1 MKQKSTS
8 IQKKLMQVIMMT
20 CGAVLVLTCAA
31 FFTYEFITYRDISKS
46 ELATLGEVVAAN
58 STSSVA
64 FLDQED
70 AQEILGALKAKK
82 HMEAA
87 CLYDKDG
94 HLFATYPAGLSPD
107 KLPAR
112 PGQEGYVFNND
123 YIEGFQPVVQGS
135 ARVGTLYLRSSMK
148 GVYNRFALYGLIALV
163 FIILSFVFAYLISK
177 RMQRAISDPILELAG
192 TARTISDK
200 RDYSVRAVKRSSDE
214 LGVLT
219 DAFNHMLTQIQS
231 QSEEIRALNAGLEEK
246 VALRTTELQNANL
259 TLKEQNDFIYAVIDS
274 SIDLIAVFNA
284 KMEYEMINKMADKIY
299 NRKREDMVGRHVLDV
314 FPNLEGT
321 VLIHNLERA
330 LAGEFIHHEA
340 YKSLVSDRYFE
351 NFFIPL
357 KDRDGKTDRVLV
369 VGHDITGVMTANEKL
384 KLLNSELEKSN
395 RDLEQ
400 FAYVASHDL
409 QEPLRKIQIFAE
421 LSENNLS
428 HPEALKKYLHKIN
441 SAAFR
446 MSELIK
452 AVLNY
457 SRLSRGGNELVEIDL
472 NAIVANI
479 RADLELVIEEK
490 KAQITTNHLP
500 TIFGSKLQVHQL
512 FLNLITN
519 SLKFTEGPPRI
530 SITASLVPAGQQ
542 RPGVVF
548 KRDGAYY
555 ELVFR
560 DNGIGFEQQYAD
572 QIFAIFQR
580 LHTADQYAGTG
591 IGLALCKK
599 IVENHQGAITVHS
612 QPGQGTAFF
621 VYLPV
626 NPEMPVERQPVSGK
640 KAVG

>member
-1 MKQKSTS
+1 
-8 IQKKLMQVIMMT
+8 MMT

-31 FFTYEFITYRDISKS
+31 FFVYEFITFRDITKS
-46 ELATLGEVVAAN
+46 EVSTLGEVIAAN
-58 STSSVA
+58 STSSLA
-64 FLDQED
+64 FNVTED
-70 AQEILGALKAKK
+70 AQEILGALKARK
-82 HMEAA
+82 HLEAA

-94 HLFATYPAGLSPD
+94 KLFATYPAGISPE

-112 PGQEGYVFNND
+112 PGEGGYVFKND

-135 ARVGTLYLRSSMK
+135 AHVGTLYLRSSMK
-148 GVYNRFALYGLIALV
+148 GVYNRFALYGVIALV
-163 FIILSFVFAYLISK
+163 FIIISFVFAYLISK
-177 RMQRAISDPILELAG
+177 RLQRSISDPILALAG
-192 TARTISDK
+192 TAGTISDK
-200 RDYSVRAVKRSSDE
+200 RDYSVRAEKRSNDE

-246 VALRTTELQNANL
+246 VALRTNELRNANL
-259 TLKEQNDFIYAVIDS
+259 TLKEQNDFIYTVIDS
-274 SIDLIAVFNA
+274 SIDIIAVFNA
-284 KMEYEMINKMADKIY
+284 KLEYEMVNKVADSLY
-299 NRKREDMVGRHVLDV
+299 QQKRENMIGRHVLDV
-314 FPNLEGT
+314 FPNLKGT
-321 VLIHNLERA
+321 VLISNLERA

-340 YKSLVSDRYFE
+340 YKSIVTDRYFE

-369 VGHDITGVMTANEKL
+369 VGHDITGVMKANEKL
-384 KLLNSELEKSN
+384 KLLNTELEKSN

-409 QEPLRKIQIFAE
+409 QEPLRKIQIFSE

-428 HPEALKKYLHKIN
+428 HPETLKKYLHKIN
-441 SAAFR
+441 SSAFR

-457 SRLSRGGNELVEIDL
+457 SRLSRSGNELVEIDL

-479 RADLELVIEEK
+479 RSDLELVIEEK
-490 KAQITTNHLP
+490 KAEITTNHLP
-500 TIFGSKLQVHQL
+500 VIFGNHLQIHQL

-530 SITASLVPAGQQ
+530 SITANLVPAGQQ
-542 RPGVVF
+542 RQGVAF
-548 KRDGAYY
+548 KREGAYY

-560 DNGIGFEQQYAD
+560 DNGIGFDQQYAD

-580 LHTADQYAGTG
+580 LHTADRYAGTG

-612 QPGQGTAFF
+612 QPGQGTTFF

-626 NPEMPVERQPVSGK
+626 NPEMTVEREPVTEE

>member
-1 MKQKSTS
+1 
-8 IQKKLMQVIMMT
+8 MMT

-31 FFTYEFITYRDISKS
+31 FFTYEFITYRDITRS
-46 ELATLGEVVAAN
+46 ELSTLGEVVAAN

-94 HLFATYPAGLSPD
+94 IPLATYPAGISPEQ
-107 KLPAR
+107 LPAR
-112 PGQEGYVFNND
+112 PGQEGYVFNDD
-123 YIEGFQPVVQGS
+123 YIEGFQPVVQGT

-148 GVYNRFALYGLIALV
+148 GVYNRFALYGVIALV
-163 FIILSFVFAYLISK
+163 FIIISFVFAYLISK
-177 RMQRAISDPILELAG
+177 RMQRSISDPILELAG

-200 RDYSVRAVKRSSDE
+200 RDYSVRAEKRSNDE

-231 QSEEIRALNAGLEEK
+231 QSEKIRALNAGLEEK
-246 VALRTTELQNANL
+246 VALRTSELQNANL

-284 KMEYEMINKMADKIY
+284 NMEYEMVNRMADKIY
-299 NRKREDMVGRHVLDV
+299 NRKREDMMGRHVLDV
-314 FPNLEGT
+314 FPNLKDT

-357 KDRDGKTDRVLV
+357 QDREGKTNRVLV

-384 KLLNSELEKSN
+384 KLLNAELEKSN

-409 QEPLRKIQIFAE
+409 QEPLRKIQIFSE
-421 LSENNLS
+421 LSENNMGN
-428 HPEALKKYLHKIN
+428 PEALKKYLHKIN
-441 SAAFR
+441 SSAFR

-457 SRLSRGGNELVEIDL
+457 SRLSRAGNELVEIDL

-479 RADLELVIEEK
+479 RTDLELVIEEK

-500 TIFGSKLQVHQL
+500 TIFGNRLQVHQL

-519 SLKFTEGPPRI
+519 SLKFAAGPPRI
-530 SITASLVPAGQQ
+530 SITANLVPAGQQ
-542 RPGVVF
+542 RQGVAF
-548 KRDGAYY
+548 KRDGAFY

-560 DNGIGFEQQYAD
+560 DNGIGFDQQYAD

-599 IVENHQGAITVHS
+599 IVENHQGAIAVHS
-612 QPGQGTAFF
+612 QPGEGTTFF

-626 NPEMPVERQPVSGK
+626 NTAPVSVESLPVTGE
-640 KAVG
+640 KADSL